1 MKRIVAALVCLSV
14 PAGLLT
20 GYVSGRDK
28 KKVKNDVCAAGSS
41 GNVCSVSKCG
51 SATSACEVN
60 ITRVGG
66 SSASAKA
73 NIPDA
78 KDNAPFCVKAGTTI
92 TFRSASKDT
101 GFVLDF
107 GNSSPFDSGTAIT
120 GGADRPISVVAK
132 KPGCYTYSVGAC
144 TAGSIYGMCGE
155 DAAQLVVSAN

>member
-51 SATSACEVN
+51 SATSACEVS

-66 SSASAKA
+66 FLASGKA

-78 KDNAPFCVKAGTTI
+78 KD
-92 TFRSASKDT
+92 RSA
-101 GFVLDF
+101 
-107 GNSSPFDSGTAIT
+107 
-120 GGADRPISVVAK
+120 
-132 KPGCYTYSVGAC
+132 
-144 TAGSIYGMCGE
+144 
-155 DAAQLVVSAN
+155 

>member
-1 MKRIVAALVCLSV
+1 MKRIVAAVFCLLV

-28 KKVKNDVCAAGSS
+28 KKVKNDVCAAGTS

-51 SATSACEVN
+51 SGTSACEVN

-66 SSASAKA
+66 TSASAKA
-73 NIPDA
+73 NIPNA
-78 KDNAPFCVKAGTTI
+78 KDNEPFCVKTGTTV
-92 TFRSASKDT
+92 TFKSASKDT

-107 GNSSPFDSGTAIT
+107 GNSSPFDSSGAIM

-144 TAGSIYGMCGE
+144 TAGTIYGMCGE
-155 DAAQLVVSAN
+155 DAAQLIVSAD